1 MQLAAFRKYAV
12 QVLSSLYEG
21 REAGS
26 IVDMLLS
33 ARLGLASYAY
43 VTEPEREIPT
53 DALEED
59 LRRLLA
65 GEPVQYVLGFAEFYS
80 RRFRVSPAVLIPR
93 PETEELVEAVI
104 RSRGSESG
112 LKVLDLC
119 TGSGCIAWT
128 LALELPEAEVTAV
141 DISAPALDIAR
152 GQFGGRVDFV
162 QADVLAETLPV
173 EGPFDIIVSNPPYVL
188 DEERLDMRSNVLD
201 YEPDIALFAPDSD
214 PLAFYRA
221 IARHAERLLAPDG
234 LAVLEINPLI
244 SAQTAALYGRFSSVS
259 ILKDISGRARFV
271 TFLR

>member
-1 MQLAAFRKYAV
+1 MQLAAFRKHAV
-12 QVLSSLYEG
+12 QSLAPLYEE

-33 ARLGLASYAY
+33 GRLGLASYAY

-53 DALEED
+53 DVLEED

-65 GEPVQYVLGFAEFYS
+65 GEPVQYILGFAEFYS
-80 RRFRVSPAVLIPR
+80 RKFKVSPAVLIPR

-104 RSRGSESG
+104 RARGSEPG

-119 TGSGCIAWT
+119 TGSGCIAWA
-128 LALELPEAEVTAV
+128 LAFELREAEVIAV

-152 GQFGGRVDFV
+152 GQFEGKVDFV
-162 QADVLAETLPV
+162 QADVLAETLPLD
-173 EGPFDIIVSNPPYVL
+173 GPFDVIVSNPPYIL
-188 DEERLDMRSNVLD
+188 GEEKLDMRSNVLD

-221 IARHAERLLAPDG
+221 IARHAERLLAPGG
-234 LAVLEINPLI
+234 LAVLEINPLL
-244 SAQTAALYGRFSSVS
+244 AEQTAALYAGFSSVN
-259 ILKDISGRARFV
+259 ILQDISRRPRFV
-271 TFLR
+271 TFRR

>member
-12 QVLSSLYEG
+12 QVLSPLYEE

-33 ARLGLASYAY
+33 GRLGLASYAY

-53 DALEED
+53 DVLEED
-59 LRRLLA
+59 IRRLLA
-65 GEPVQYVLGFAEFYS
+65 GEPVQYILGFAEFYS
-80 RRFRVSPAVLIPR
+80 RRFKLSPAVLIPR

-104 RSRGSESG
+104 RARGSEPG

-128 LALELPEAEVTAV
+128 LAFELREAEVVAV

-152 GQFGGRVDFV
+152 GQFEGCVDFV
-162 QADVLAETLPV
+162 QADVLAETLPLD
-173 EGPFDIIVSNPPYVL
+173 GPFDVIVSNPPYIL
-188 DEERLDMRSNVLD
+188 DEEKIEMRKNVLD

-221 IARHAERLLAPDG
+221 IARHAERLLAPG
-234 LAVLEINPLI
+234 GMAVLEINPLLA
-244 SAQTAALYGRFSSVS
+244 AQTAALYGGFSSVN
-259 ILKDISGRARFV
+259 ILQDISRRPRFV
-271 TFLR
+271 TFRR

>member
-12 QVLSSLYEG
+12 RALEPLYEG

-33 ARLGLASYAY
+33 ERLGVASYAY
-43 VTEPEREIPT
+43 VTESEREIPA
-53 DALEED
+53 DALEDD
-59 LRRLLA
+59 LRRLIA

-80 RRFRVSPAVLIPR
+80 RRFKVSPEVLIPR

-104 RSRGSESG
+104 LARGSEAG

-128 LALELPEAEVTAV
+128 LALELHDAEVTAV
-141 DISAPALDIAR
+141 DISAHALDVAR
-152 GQFGGRVDFV
+152 GQFEGRVDFV
-162 QADVLAETLPV
+162 QADVLAETLPL
-173 EGPFDIIVSNPPYVL
+173 EGPFDVIVSNPPYIL
-188 DEERLDMRSNVLD
+188 DEEKFGMRKNVLD

-221 IARHAERLLAPDG
+221 IARHAACLLAPGG
-234 LAVLEINPLI
+234 LAVLEINPLL
-244 SAQTAALYGRFSSVS
+244 SAQTAALYDGFFSVN

-271 TFLR
+271 TFRR

>member
-1 MQLAAFRKYAV
+1 MQLAAFRKHAV
-12 QVLSSLYEG
+12 QALEPLYEG

-33 ARLGLASYAY
+33 ESLGLASYAY
-43 VTEPEREIPT
+43 ITAPEREIPT
-53 DALEED
+53 DALEDD
-59 LRRLLA
+59 LRRLIA

-80 RRFRVSPAVLIPR
+80 RRFKVSPAVLIPR

-104 RSRGSESG
+104 RARGSEAG
-112 LKVLDLC
+112 LRVLDLC
-119 TGSGCIAWT
+119 TGSGCMAWT

-141 DISAPALDIAR
+141 DISAHALDVAR
-152 GQFGGRVDFV
+152 GQFDGRVDFV
-162 QADVLAETLPV
+162 QADVLADTLPL

-188 DEERLDMRSNVLD
+188 NEEKVDMRRNVLD

-221 IARHAERLLAPDG
+221 IARHADRLLAPGG
-234 LAVLEINPLI
+234 LAVLEINPLL
-244 SAQTAALYGRFSSVS
+244 SVQTAALYDGFSSVN

-271 TFLR
+271 TFRR

>member
-12 QVLSSLYEG
+12 QTLSPLYDG

-26 IVDMLLS
+26 IVDMLLYE
-33 ARLGLASYAY
+33 RLGLASYVY
-43 VTEPEREIPT
+43 VTEPEKEVPT
-53 DALEED
+53 DALEDD
-59 LRRLLA
+59 LRRLIA

-128 LALELPEAEVTAV
+128 LALELPKAEVTAV

-152 GQFGGRVDFV
+152 GQFEGRVDFV
-162 QADVLAETLPV
+162 QADVLAETLPLD
-173 EGPFDIIVSNPPYVL
+173 GSFDIIVSNPPYVL
-188 DEERLDMRSNVLD
+188 NKEKVDMRRNVLD

-221 IARHAERLLAPDG
+221 IARHAERLLSPGG
-234 LAVLEINPLI
+234 LAVLEINPLL
-244 SAQTAALYGRFSSVS
+244 SAQTAALYNGFSSVN

-271 TFLR
+271 TFRR

>member
-33 ARLGLASYAY
+33 ERLGLASYAY

-152 GQFGGRVDFV
+152 GQFEGRVDFV

>member
-12 QVLSSLYEG
+12 QTLSPLYEG

-26 IVDMLLS
+26 IVDILLYE
-33 ARLGLASYAY
+33 RLGLASYVY
-43 VTEPEREIPT
+43 VTEPEKEVPT
-53 DALEED
+53 DALEDD
-59 LRRLLA
+59 LRRLIA

-128 LALELPEAEVTAV
+128 LALELPEAEVAAV
-141 DISAPALDIAR
+141 DISTTALGIAR
-152 GQFGGRVDFV
+152 GQFEGRVDFV
-162 QADVLAETLPV
+162 QADVLAETLPLD
-173 EGPFDIIVSNPPYVL
+173 GSFDIIVSNPPYVL
-188 DEERLDMRSNVLD
+188 NKEKVDMRRNVLD

-221 IARHAERLLAPDG
+221 IARHAERLLSPGG
-234 LAVLEINPLI
+234 LAVLEINPLL
-244 SAQTAALYGRFSSVS
+244 SAQTAALYNGFSSVN

-271 TFLR
+271 TFRR

>member
-1 MQLAAFRKYAV
+1 MQLAAFRKHAV
-12 QVLSSLYEG
+12 QSLAPLYEE

-33 ARLGLASYAY
+33 GRLGLASYAY

-53 DALEED
+53 DELEED
-59 LRRLLA
+59 IRRLLA
-65 GEPVQYVLGFAEFYS
+65 GEPVQYILGFAEFYS
-80 RRFRVSPAVLIPR
+80 RRFKLSPAVLIPR

-104 RSRGSESG
+104 RARGSEPG

-128 LALELPEAEVTAV
+128 LALELREAEVVAV

-152 GQFGGRVDFV
+152 GQFEGKVDFV
-162 QADVLAETLPV
+162 RADVLAETLPLD
-173 EGPFDIIVSNPPYVL
+173 GPFDVIVSNPPYIL
-188 DEERLDMRSNVLD
+188 DKEKIDMRRNVLD

-221 IARHAERLLAPDG
+221 IARHAERLLAPGG
-234 LAVLEINPLI
+234 LAVLEINPLL
-244 SAQTAALYGRFSSVS
+244 AEQTAALYDGFSSVN
-259 ILKDISGRARFV
+259 ILQDISRRPRFV
-271 TFLR
+271 TFRR